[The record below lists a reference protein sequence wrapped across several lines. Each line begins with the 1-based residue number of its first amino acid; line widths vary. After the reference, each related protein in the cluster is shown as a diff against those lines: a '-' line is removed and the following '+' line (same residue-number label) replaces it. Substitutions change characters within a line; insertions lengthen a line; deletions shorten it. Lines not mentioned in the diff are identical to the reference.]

1 MTGNAAGDGVRERLE
16 GAAEGLLFVSESE
29 SPLEYVELPGEAPA
43 ELTAN
48 AVRAALGEAED
59 APASE
64 TTLDRWL
71 AGHIEEADPADPVA
85 QENVARFQALKGALT
100 ECLADVKVF
109 RVGDAQVRYYAL
121 GRAPDGRVAGLSASA
136 LET

>member
-1 MTGNAAGDGVRERLE
+1 MTGNAEGQGVKQRLE
-16 GAAEGLLFVSESE
+16 AAAEGLLFISESE
-29 SPLEYVELPGEAPA
+29 SPFEYVELPGEAPA
-43 ELTAN
+43 ELTAD
-48 AVRAALGEAED
+48 AVRAALGEAEG

-85 QENVARFQALKGALT
+85 QENVARFQALKRALT

-109 RVGDAQVRYYAL
+109 RVGDAQVKYYAL
-121 GRAPDGRVAGLSASA
+121 GRAPDGRVAGLAASA